1 MRTFNV
7 LYVDIFGDWIGGGQR
22 SLMDLAKS
30 LDPGHF
36 NPVIICPEEGKF
48 VDLIRSHSITVEIV
62 PMGTFKTIDPISR
75 LLTFN
80 KLAGLVKKHKIDLI
94 HVNGLR
100 AAIYCGAIAK
110 YFKVPLVWH
119 VRVPESGGVAE
130 RAAYA
135 FADKIIV
142 NSRAVGKKFANWR
155 GSADKVVVI
164 YNGIN
169 LEEFKPCERKNKLA
183 PGLGFGE
190 NEPLVGMVGELSP
203 KKGQK
208 CFLEAASKVIGE
220 SPQVKFLIVGEEHDS
235 GVYKGELT
243 RLADKLKISQSVCFL
258 GFRDDIAE
266 ILDSLALL
274 VHCPER
280 EGFGRVV
287 VEAMALKVPVVA
299 TDAGG
304 IPEIIKDG
312 VNGFLIPVGDTEA
325 LAKTILGLLR
335 DKARSGILG
344 EAGRKTVEGSFDLK
358 RQIKKIEGIYREL
371 LQGYGTGAIKQYA
384 DLFLDSIWGDR
395 NVFAIQPEHR
405 RQLDEFADYLAGG
418 GINFRSTGDF
428 LKDRNNFLIENFLT
442 FLISKKILKGSR
454 LYRDL
459 EIIKRQIR
467 EKTVSDKDYDERI
480 SIQTPESLID
490 EYYDPEDPERKKRLE
505 VILRNL
511 DAAGGEK
518 ILDLGCG
525 AGALVYHSAL
535 AGAAA
540 WGIDYSKKSI
550 EAAVRLSERYNFK
563 DKATFLVH
571 DVTRGALPFN
581 DGFFD
586 KVVAADFIEHITHFD
601 KEKLIKEVRRVLR
614 TGGTLVIYTPNGIRE
629 FLGHLKRRLLRAF
642 RKGND
647 CNDKTRLHFG
657 LIDRFRFEG
666 LLRRNNLI
674 FKRYYVDITRPYL
687 AAIPLLKDLLSA
699 NLLWVI
705 RKDGKS

>member
-1 MRTFNV
+1 MKIFNV

-30 LDPGHF
+30 LDPERF
-36 NPVIICPEEGKF
+36 NPVIVCPEEGKF
-48 VDLIRSHSITVEIV
+48 VDLIRSHSIAVEIV
-62 PMGTFKTIDPISR
+62 PMGTFKTVNFISWVS
-75 LLTFN
+75 TFN
-80 KLAGLVKKHKIDLI
+80 KLAGLVKNRKIDLI

-100 AAIYCGAIAK
+100 AAIYCGAVAK
-110 YFKVPLVWH
+110 YFKIPLVWH

-130 RAAYA
+130 KAAYA
-135 FADKIIV
+135 FAHKIIV

-155 GSADKVVVI
+155 GSSDKVTVI

-169 LEEFKPCERKNKLA
+169 LEEFKPGERKNKSVA
-183 PGLGFGE
+183 EFGFGE
-190 NEPLVGMVGELSP
+190 NDPLVGIVGELSP

-208 CFLEAASKVIGE
+208 YFLEAASKVFRE

-235 GVYKGELT
+235 GVYKGELI
-243 RLADKLKISQSVCFL
+243 RLADRLKISSSVYFL
-258 GFRDDIAE
+258 GFRDDIAG

-299 TDAGG
+299 TNAGG

-312 VNGFLIPVGDTEA
+312 VNGFLIPVGDPET
-325 LAKTILGLLR
+325 LAKTILDILR

-344 EAGRKTVEGSFDLK
+344 EAGRKTVEESFDLK

-371 LQGYGTGAIKQYA
+371 LQGHEIGAIKQYA
-384 DLFLDSIWGDR
+384 DLFLDSLWGDR

-418 GINFRSTGDF
+418 SINFRSTDDF

-442 FLISKKILKGSR
+442 FLMSKKILKGSR

-459 EIIKRQIR
+459 ETIKRQIR
-467 EKTVSDKDYDERI
+467 EKAVTGKDYDERI
-480 SIQTPESLID
+480 SIQTPESLIG
-490 EYYDPEDPERKKRLE
+490 EYYDPGDPERKKRLE
-505 VILRNL
+505 IILQNL
-511 DAAGGEK
+511 NASAGEK

-540 WGIDYSKKSI
+540 WGVDYSNKSI
-550 EAAVRLSERYNFK
+550 EAAVLLSSRYNFK
-563 DKATFLVH
+563 DKATFLVR
-571 DVTRGALPFN
+571 DVTNGALPFD

-601 KEKLIKEVRRVLR
+601 KEKLIKEVRRVLK
-614 TGGTLVIYTPNGIRE
+614 TGGTLIIYTPNGIRE
-629 FLGHLKRRLLRAF
+629 LFGHLKRRLLRAF
-642 RKGND
+642 RTENYLND
-647 CNDKTRLHFG
+647 NTRLHFG

-666 LLRRNNLI
+666 LLRGNNLI
-674 FKRYYVDITRPYL
+674 FKRYHVDITRPYL
-687 AAIPLLKDLLSA
+687 ATTPLLNDLLSA
-699 NLLWVI
+699 NFLWVI
-705 RKDGKS
+705 KKSGKL